1 MGYLVYSQAQSPL
14 CHRPGEDD
22 GEDDGTRTRNGLA
35 HNQAPQPFGSS
46 SVRNQGL
53 EPRTSC
59 MWRSRSAAELIAHDV
74 PPAGLEPAPRRLKGA
89 CSHLELQGLGPNW
102 VGRPG
107 FEPGYLLLI
116 RQAPSPGLATAP

>member
-22 GEDDGTRTRNGLA
+22 WTRTRNGLD

-53 EPRTSC
+53 EPRTNCVWS
-59 MWRSRSAAELIAHDV
+59 SRSAAELIAHNRSVIHNVVD
-74 PPAGLEPAPRRLKGA
+74 PQPLFSPWANDNADPEPLLEQ
-89 CSHLELQGLGPNW
+89 LQR
-102 VGRPG
+102 VSVAVAR
-107 FEPGYLLLI
+107 
-116 RQAPSPGLATAP
+116 S